1 MYKIV
6 LNINELFK
14 ALTSCHLRK
23 QIAKKENKYFW
34 IIGDKELS
42 INIFSRAFNVKKKI
56 AMVGELYIA
65 FGITF
70 AIVKPVAAILD
81 AESVK

>member
-1 MYKIV
+1 
-6 LNINELFK
+6 
-14 ALTSCHLRK
+14 
-23 QIAKKENKYFW
+23 
-34 IIGDKELS
+34 
-42 INIFSRAFNVKKKI
+42 
-56 AMVGELYIA
+56 MVGELYIA